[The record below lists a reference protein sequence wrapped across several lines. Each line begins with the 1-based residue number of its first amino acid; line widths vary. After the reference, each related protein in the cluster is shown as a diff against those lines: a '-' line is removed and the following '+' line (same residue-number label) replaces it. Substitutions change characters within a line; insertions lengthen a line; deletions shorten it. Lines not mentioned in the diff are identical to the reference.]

1 MPAPVKEGLMKSTY
15 TKDQKTHGHPAGVQT
30 CSSRGTEE
38 RRNAQQDKEFI
49 EAMNEFTAK
58 AGLLSD
64 DPYFGGI

>member
-1 MPAPVKEGLMKSTY
+1 MKPTY
-15 TKDQKTHGHPAGVQT
+15 AKDQKTHGHPAGVQT
-30 CSSRGTEE
+30 CPLRGTEE
-38 RRNAQQDKEFI
+38 RRNAQQDKDFI